1 MVLNVS
7 TKTGDQ
13 GQTSL
18 ANGERLAKDDL
29 TFELIG
35 TLDELNSQLGLVRTK
50 LKSVLGQKQE
60 LAQQEKFLQTI
71 QKQLFVLGA
80 VVAKAKVELS
90 SDFLKKIET
99 ESSKLQNIM
108 ADDWHSRFVLPGG
121 HEVAAQL
128 DIARAVCRRLERIT
142 VSFIRDNQ
150 DKEKELLLQTINRL
164 SDYLYV
170 LRCFVNEEFGV
181 SEHYV

>member
-18 ANGERLAKDDL
+18 ANGERLAKDDVS
-29 TFELIG
+29 FELIG

-50 LKSVLGQKQE
+50 LQAVLSQKQE
-60 LAQQEKFLQTI
+60 LAQQEKFLQTT

-90 SDFLKKIET
+90 NDFLKKIEA
-99 ESSKLQNIM
+99 EASKLQNLM
-108 ADDWHSRFVLPGG
+108 ADDWHNRFVLPGG
-121 HEVAAQL
+121 HEVAALL
-128 DIARAVCRRLERIT
+128 DIARAVCRRLERVV
-142 VSFIRDNQ
+142 VSYVKANKNT
-150 DKEKELLLQTINRL
+150 DKLLLQIINRL

-181 SEHYV
+181 VEHYV

>member
-1 MVLNVS
+1 
-7 TKTGDQ
+7 
-13 GQTSL
+13 
-18 ANGERLAKDDL
+18 
-29 TFELIG
+29 
-35 TLDELNSQLGLVRTK
+35 
-50 LKSVLGQKQE
+50 
-60 LAQQEKFLQTI
+60 LQTI

-80 VVAKAKVELS
+80 VVAKAKVELT

-121 HEVAAQL
+121 HEVAAHL
-128 DIARAVCRRLERIT
+128 DITRVVCRRLERVL
-142 VSFIRDNQ
+142 VSFTRENETTNNQ
-150 DKEKELLLQTINRL
+150 LLLQIINRL

-181 SEHYV
+181 SEYYV